1 MRKQSTKLQALQIV
15 PAQKGKVLQRQWIGI
30 KGVTFDFDVIWNDKA
45 YPAGT
50 YIELY
55 NRWKN
60 TGYLHGKKGD
70 DYYDFYVPLEQDELR
85 IVSCDFTTL
94 AINNENGRWMSN
106 LDVLNYARD
115 DTTLA
120 AEHDSLKTAYT
131 QIIGRIGGLTIEET
145 GDWRFSNLFKQ
156 PLHPIQW
163 LVNGIV
169 KKVDSS
175 KARYLVGDLVDIRG
189 NEIANNGKVSIREHI
204 MNALGLNTYGA
215 EPYKN
220 NTTFKIESLPLTP
233 NKNNIKALRKQAL
246 RIGYKTFMDVETIGN
261 YFGLNQGEGQFL
273 QVTPCLLL
281 LQFSNWRVV
290 AG

>member
-1 MRKQSTKLQALQIV
+1 
-15 PAQKGKVLQRQWIGI
+15 
-30 KGVTFDFDVIWNDKA
+30 
-45 YPAGT
+45 
-50 YIELY
+50 
-55 NRWKN
+55 
-60 TGYLHGKKGD
+60 
-70 DYYDFYVPLEQDELR
+70 
-85 IVSCDFTTL
+85 
-94 AINNENGRWMSN
+94 MSN
-106 LDVLNYARD
+106 LDILNYTRD

-156 PLHPIQW
+156 PLHPTQW
-163 LVNGIV
+163 LVNGTV

-175 KARYLVGDLVDIRG
+175 KARYLVGNLVDIRG

-204 MNALGLNTYGA
+204 MNALGLNTYGT

-273 QVTPCLLL
+273 QVTPPLFIITSILKL
-281 LQFSNWRVV
+281 ESYHQLMFI
-290 AG
+290 